1 MPIARRL
8 TTALAALL
16 VTGGALAAQN
26 AVPSSSVSDPQLSA
40 AAAPAPT
47 APAPT
52 TADQASV
59 TMPDPAAAQV
69 SQVPFAANEP
79 VGVHSK
85 SSDMPGPIAPP
96 RANRHNQAVTL
107 MIIGG
112 AALLGGAIIGGSGGT
127 LIAVG
132 GIVCGAIGLYQYLN

>member
-1 MPIARRL
+1 MPIVRRL
-8 TTALAALL
+8 TTALAAVVLMS
-16 VTGGALAAQN
+16 GALAAQN
-26 AVPSSSVSDPQLSA
+26 AVPTSPVSDPQLSPPDV
-40 AAAPAPT
+40 PASVML
-47 APAPT
+47 
-52 TADQASV
+52 TADQSSV
-59 TMPDPAAAQV
+59 AAPDPVAAPV
-69 SQVPFAANEP
+69 SQAPFAANAT

-96 RANRHNQAVTL
+96 RADRHNQAVTL

>member
-26 AVPSSSVSDPQLSA
+26 AVPTSPTGDPQLAPA
-40 AAAPAPT
+40 AAAPST
-47 APAPT
+47 APAAA
-52 TADQASV
+52 TADPAPV
-59 TMPDPAAAQV
+59 ATTDPATAQV
-69 SQVPFAANEP
+69 SQAPFAANEP

-96 RANRHNQAVTL
+96 RANRHNQGVTL

>member
-16 VTGGALAAQN
+16 VTGGVLAAQN
-26 AVPSSSVSDPQLSA
+26 AVPSSPVSNPQLA
-40 AAAPAPT
+40 PAAAPAP
-47 APAPT
+47 ADPGAAS
-52 TADQASV
+52 ADQ
-59 TMPDPAAAQV
+59 MPIAAPEPAAAQV
-69 SQVPFAANEP
+69 SQAPFAANEP

-96 RANRHNQAVTL
+96 RADRHNQAVTL

>member
-1 MPIARRL
+1 MPFVRHC
-8 TTALAALL
+8 TTAIAVLFAAAG
-16 VTGGALAAQN
+16 TLAAQN
-26 AVPSSSVSDPQLSA
+26 AVGDMSATSPQVA
-40 AAAPAPT
+40 T
-47 APAPT
+47 APAPV
-52 TADQASV
+52 APGEQPASERASA
-59 TMPDPAAAQV
+59 PAAQAV
-69 SQVPFAANEP
+69 SFVPFAANAT

-85 SSDMPGPIAPP
+85 SSNMPAPIAPP

-132 GIVCGAIGLYQYLN
+132 GIVVGAIGLYQYLQ